1 MPIDSSKVISSIR
14 RKAGIES
21 YVTPSLSEYRDP
33 LIQMEIDED
42 TDHEP
47 LIESAGETYGRPI
60 SVCFAGVGTCGVNIL
75 MSLKAQNSSNDMVDF
90 VGINS
95 DGGSIKELEKNG
107 FKNNIALS
115 MGDSYYLGAGGD
127 LKVAQE
133 LGEKYYDKFKQRFK
147 TVDLALV
154 VTGMGGGTGTGVAPL
169 VAKAAREVQ
178 NGKKNTL
185 TIGVATMPSGIESD
199 RREIAEHG
207 IAELKKHVDA
217 LVVIDQ
223 LNLLDVL
230 DQENTSMD
238 EADELIDSRFEIVL
252 QSIMDTIT
260 NYTKRNIDFADVCST
275 LKESGDS
282 IITTVEAP
290 AGNVEDIKKELAK
303 AVNDKLLVNHS
314 NKIAS
319 RLMIYQFYEQGYS
332 ERSHYEV
339 VSEIQRLFNWTKS
352 DNGYYRCVLDN
363 PPEGTVKFL
372 KIGNGS
378 GEEYKGKTKVIVI
391 AGGFVDKISAGVGA
405 STGTGKTAKVENIIF
420 NRKTEPIVRPSER
433 SVAVAKEWQP
443 QSQPQPQPQLQPQP
457 QEASS
462 GSFEAIFDEITL

>member
-1 MPIDSSKVISSIR
+1 MPVDSSKVMQSIR
-14 RKAGIES
+14 RKAGLES
-21 YVTPSLSEYRDP
+21 YVTPSTFESQDP
-33 LIQMEIDED
+33 LIQMELGDEAN
-42 TDHEP
+42 HEP

-75 MSLKAQNSSNDMVDF
+75 MSLKAQNSNNDLVDF

-127 LKVAQE
+127 LVVAKE
-133 LGEKYYDKFKQRFK
+133 LGEKYYDLFKRRFRN
-147 TVDLALV
+147 VDLALV

-169 VAKAAREVQ
+169 VAKAAKEVQ

-185 TIGVATMPSGIESD
+185 TIGVATMPSGIEAD
-199 RREIAEHG
+199 RREIALQG
-207 IAELKKHVDA
+207 IRELEKHVDA
-217 LVVIDQ
+217 LVVIDMMNI
-223 LNLLDVL
+223 LEVL
-230 DQENTSMD
+230 DQENASVD
-238 EADELIDSRFEIVL
+238 QADELIDSRFQIVL

-275 LKESGDS
+275 LKASGDA

-290 AGNVEDIKKELAK
+290 AGNVDDIKRELAK
-303 AVNDKLLVNHS
+303 ALNDKLLVNHT

-339 VSEIQRLFNWTKS
+339 VSEVQRIFNWTKS
-352 DNGYYRCVLDN
+352 DNGYYSCVLEN
-363 PPEGTVKFL
+363 PPPNTVKFL

-378 GEEYKGKTKVIVI
+378 GEDYRGKTKVIVI
-391 AGGFVDKISAGVGA
+391 AGGFVKKNSGEKTIKIDIPAMH
-405 STGTGKTAKVENIIF
+405 KPKM
-420 NRKTEPIVRPSER
+420 EPPIR
-433 SVAVAKEWQP
+433 QP
-443 QSQPQPQPQLQPQP
+443 EKIATQPLEKPVPLP
-457 QEASS
+457 QESS
-462 GSFEAIFDEITL
+462 SLEELLNGFSL

>member
-1 MPIDSSKVISSIR
+1 MPVDSSKVIQSIR
-14 RKAGIES
+14 RKAGLES
-21 YVTPSLSEYRDP
+21 YVAQSVFEQQDP

-42 TDHEP
+42 TNREP

-75 MSLKAQNSSNDMVDF
+75 MSLKAQNSSNDLVDF

-115 MGDSYYLGAGGD
+115 MDSYYLGAGGD
-127 LKVAQE
+127 LDAARD

-147 TVDLALV
+147 NVDLALI

-169 VAKAAREVQ
+169 VAKAAKEVQ
-178 NGKKNTL
+178 EKKRNTL
-185 TIGVATMPSGIESD
+185 TIGVATMPSGIEAD
-199 RREIAEHG
+199 RREIATHG
-207 IAELKKHVDA
+207 ITELRKYVDA
-217 LVVIDQ
+217 LVVIDMI
-223 LNLLDVL
+223 NILDVL
-230 DQENTSMD
+230 DEENASVD
-238 EADELIDSRFEIVL
+238 QADNLIDSRFQIVL

-275 LKESGDS
+275 LKASGDS
-282 IITTVEAP
+282 IITTVEAS

-303 AVNDKLLVNHS
+303 AISDKLLVNHS

-352 DNGYYRCVLDN
+352 ENGYYSCVLDN

-391 AGGFVDKISAGVGA
+391 AGGFINRNSI
-405 STGTGKTAKVENIIF
+405 GKTSSRLDAILKP
-420 NRKTEPIVRPSER
+420 KTEPHIVRQSEKLV
-433 SVAVAKEWQP
+433 SSSP
-443 QSQPQPQPQLQPQP
+443 LQSQPQPQLQPQP
-457 QEASS
+457 QPQPPPSPPPQESS
-462 GSFEAIFDEITL
+462 SLEELLNGFSL

>member
-1 MPIDSSKVISSIR
+1 MPVDSSKVIQSIR
-14 RKAGIES
+14 RKAGLES
-21 YVTPSLSEYRDP
+21 YVTPSTFEHQDP
-33 LIQMEIDED
+33 LIQMEIEEEAN
-42 TDHEP
+42 HEP

-75 MSLKAQNSSNDMVDF
+75 MSLKAQNSSNNLVDF

-115 MGDSYYLGAGGD
+115 GGDAAYLGAGGD
-127 LKVAQE
+127 LDAAKK
-133 LGEKYYDKFKQRFK
+133 LGESYYDKFKKRFRN
-147 TVDLALV
+147 VDLVLV

-169 VAKAAREVQ
+169 VAKAAKEVQ
-178 NGKKNTL
+178 NNKRNSL
-185 TIGVATMPSGIESD
+185 TIGVATMPAGIESD
-199 RREIAEHG
+199 RREIAVQG
-207 IAELKKHVDA
+207 IEELKKYVDA

-223 LNLLDVL
+223 MNLLDVL
-230 DQENTSMD
+230 DQENASMD

-260 NYTKRNIDFADVCST
+260 NYTKRNIDFADICST
-275 LKESGDS
+275 LKDSGDS
-282 IITTVEAP
+282 IITTVEAS

-339 VSEIQRLFNWTKS
+339 VSEVQRLFNWTKS
-352 DNGYYRCVLDN
+352 DNGYYSCVLEQ
-363 PPEGTVKFL
+363 PPEGTRKFL

-391 AGGFVDKISAGVGA
+391 AGGFVNKIS
-405 STGTGKTAKVENIIF
+405 GKTAKAEIPILKP
-420 NRKTEPIVRPSER
+420 RTEPLRQVESIRQSEKLDPLLEKLI
-433 SVAVAKEWQP
+433 S
-443 QSQPQPQPQLQPQP
+443 QPQPQLQPQQQP
-457 QEASS
+457 QETPTSS
-462 GSFEAIFDEITL
+462 LEQLLKEFSL

>member
-1 MPIDSSKVISSIR
+1 MPVDSSKVIQSIR
-14 RKAGIES
+14 RKAGLES
-21 YVTPSLSEYRDP
+21 YVLRNMSEHQDP
-33 LIQMEIDED
+33 LIQMEIDEE
-42 TDHEP
+42 TNHEP

-75 MSLKAQNSSNDMVDF
+75 MSLKEQNSNNDLVDF

-127 LKVAQE
+127 LVVAKE

-147 TVDLALV
+147 NVDLALV

-169 VAKAAREVQ
+169 VAKAAKEVQ

-185 TIGVATMPSGIESD
+185 TVGVATMPSGIEAD
-199 RREIAEHG
+199 RREIATQG
-207 IAELKKHVDA
+207 IAELKKYVDA
-217 LVVIDQ
+217 LVVIDMM
-223 LNLLDVL
+223 NILDVL
-230 DQENTSMD
+230 DEENASVD
-238 EADELIDSRFEIVL
+238 QADDLIDSRFQIVL

-282 IITTVEAP
+282 IITTVEAS

-303 AVNDKLLVNHS
+303 AINDKLLVNHS

-352 DNGYYRCVLDN
+352 DNGYYSCVLER

-372 KIGNGS
+372 KVGNGS

-391 AGGFVDKISAGVGA
+391 AGGFISKTSAKIIVTEA
-405 STGTGKTAKVENIIF
+405 IIKPKP
-420 NRKTEPIVRPSER
+420 KTENRQVEPALTEKLV
-433 SVAVAKEWQP
+433 P
-443 QSQPQPQPQLQPQP
+443 QT
-457 QEASS
+457 QEAPAPSIEELLNGFS
-462 GSFEAIFDEITL
+462 L

>member
-1 MPIDSSKVISSIR
+1 MSIDSNRVIQSIR
-14 RKAGIES
+14 RKAGLES
-21 YVTPSLSEYRDP
+21 YVTPSAFESQDP
-33 LIQMEIDED
+33 LIQMEIDEEASR
-42 TDHEP
+42 EP

-115 MGDSYYLGAGGD
+115 GGDSYYLGAGGD
-127 LKVAQE
+127 LKTAKD

-147 TVDLALV
+147 NVDLALV

-169 VAKAAREVQ
+169 VAKAAKEVQ
-178 NGKKNTL
+178 NEKRNSL
-185 TIGVATMPSGIESD
+185 TIGVATMPSGIEAD
-199 RREIAEHG
+199 RREIATLG
-207 IAELKKHVDA
+207 IEELKKYVDA
-217 LVVIDQ
+217 LIVIDQ
-223 LNLLDVL
+223 MNLLDVL
-230 DQENTSMD
+230 DQENASMD
-238 EADELIDSRFEIVL
+238 EADDLIDSRFEIVL

-260 NYTKRNIDFADVCST
+260 NYTKRNIDFADICST
-275 LKESGDS
+275 LKASGDS
-282 IITTVEAP
+282 IITTVEAS
-290 AGNVEDIKKELAK
+290 AGNVEDIKKELAL

-339 VSEIQRLFNWTKS
+339 VSEIQRLFNWTKGE
-352 DNGYYRCVLDN
+352 DGYYRCVLEN

-372 KIGNGS
+372 KVGNGS
-378 GEEYKGKTKVIVI
+378 GDEYKGKTKVIVI
-391 AGGFVDKISAGVGA
+391 AGGFINKNA
-405 STGTGKTAKVENIIF
+405 GKTTKAEIPVLKPRIETFRQIESI
-420 NRKTEPIVRPSER
+420 RQTEKLEPLPEKLV
-433 SVAVAKEWQP
+433 
-443 QSQPQPQPQLQPQP
+443 SQPQPQSQSQPQTHP
-457 QEASS
+457 QEVSS
-462 GSFEAIFDEITL
+462 LEQLLNEFSL

>member
-1 MPIDSSKVISSIR
+1 MPIDSSKLISSIR

-21 YVTPSLSEYRDP
+21 YVPQNLAEYQAP

-42 TDHEP
+42 TNHEP

-147 TVDLALV
+147 KVDLALV

-238 EADELIDSRFEIVL
+238 AADELIDSRFEIVL

-282 IITTVEAP
+282 
-290 AGNVEDIKKELAK
+290 
-303 AVNDKLLVNHS
+303 
-314 NKIAS
+314 
-319 RLMIYQFYEQGYS
+319 
-332 ERSHYEV
+332 
-339 VSEIQRLFNWTKS
+339 
-352 DNGYYRCVLDN
+352 
-363 PPEGTVKFL
+363 
-372 KIGNGS
+372 
-378 GEEYKGKTKVIVI
+378 
-391 AGGFVDKISAGVGA
+391 
-405 STGTGKTAKVENIIF
+405 
-420 NRKTEPIVRPSER
+420 
-433 SVAVAKEWQP
+433 
-443 QSQPQPQPQLQPQP
+443 
-457 QEASS
+457 
-462 GSFEAIFDEITL
+462 

>member
-1 MPIDSSKVISSIR
+1 MPVDSSKVIQSIR
-14 RKAGIES
+14 RKAGLES
-21 YVTPSLSEYRDP
+21 YVATSMPEYQDP
-33 LIQMEIDED
+33 LIQMEIEEE
-42 TDHEP
+42 TNHEP

-127 LKVAQE
+127 LVVAKE
-133 LGEKYYDKFKQRFK
+133 LGEKYYDRFKQRFK
-147 TVDLALV
+147 NVDLALV

-169 VAKAAREVQ
+169 VAKAAKEIQ

-185 TIGVATMPSGIESD
+185 TIGVATMPSGIEAD
-199 RREIAEHG
+199 RREIATHG
-207 IAELKKHVDA
+207 IEELKKHVDA
-217 LVVIDQ
+217 LIVIDQ
-223 LNLLDVL
+223 MNLLDVL
-230 DQENTSMD
+230 DQENASMD
-238 EADELIDSRFEIVL
+238 EADDLIDSRFEIVL

-260 NYTKRNIDFADVCST
+260 NYTKRNIDFADICST
-275 LKESGDS
+275 LKASGDS

-290 AGNVEDIKKELAK
+290 AGNVEDIKKELAM
-303 AVNDKLLVNHS
+303 AVNDKLLVNHA

-339 VSEIQRLFNWTKS
+339 VSEVQRLFNWTKG
-352 DNGYYRCVLDN
+352 DDGYYRCVLEN
-363 PPEGTVKFL
+363 PPENTVKFL
-372 KIGNGS
+372 KVGNGS
-378 GEEYKGKTKVIVI
+378 SDEYKGKTKVIVI
-391 AGGFVDKISAGVGA
+391 AGGFVNKTFVGKIA
-405 STGTGKTAKVENIIF
+405 
-420 NRKTEPIVRPSER
+420 KTENPKSKSGTEPFRQIEPIRQPEKFVSQPQLQT
-433 SVAVAKEWQP
+433 QP
-443 QSQPQPQPQLQPQP
+443 QSQ
-457 QEASS
+457 EVSS
-462 GSFEAIFDEITL
+462 IEELLNGFSL

>member
-1 MPIDSSKVISSIR
+1 MPVDSSKVMQSIR
-14 RKAGIES
+14 RKAGLES
-21 YVTPSLSEYRDP
+21 YVAQNESENQDP
-33 LIQMEIDED
+33 LIQMELGDEAGR
-42 TDHEP
+42 EP

-75 MSLKAQNSSNDMVDF
+75 MSLKEKNSSNDLVDF

-127 LKVAQE
+127 LVVAKE
-133 LGEKYYDKFKQRFK
+133 LGEKYYDLFKRRFRG
-147 TVDLALV
+147 VDLALV

-169 VAKAAREVQ
+169 VAKAAKEVQ

-185 TIGVATMPSGIESD
+185 TIGVATMPSGIEAD
-199 RREIAEHG
+199 RREIAMQG
-207 IAELKKHVDA
+207 IRELEKHVDA
-217 LVVIDQ
+217 LVVIDMMNI
-223 LNLLDVL
+223 LEVL
-230 DQENTSMD
+230 DQENASVD
-238 EADELIDSRFEIVL
+238 QADELIDSRFQIVL

-275 LKESGDS
+275 LKASGDA

-290 AGNVEDIKKELAK
+290 AGNVDDIKRELAK
-303 AVNDKLLVNHS
+303 ALNDKLLVNHT

-339 VSEIQRLFNWTKS
+339 VSEVQRLFNWTKS
-352 DNGYYRCVLDN
+352 ENGYYSCVLDN
-363 PPEGTVKFL
+363 PPPNTVKFL

-378 GEEYKGKTKVIVI
+378 GEDYRGKTKVIVI
-391 AGGFVDKISAGVGA
+391 AGGFVRKNSD
-405 STGTGKTAKVENIIF
+405 GKTIKIDALTTHKQPKVELP
-420 NRKTEPIVRPSER
+420 PIRQPEK
-433 SVAVAKEWQP
+433 VAMPPPPEKLVT
-443 QSQPQPQPQLQPQP
+443 QP
-457 QEASS
+457 QESS
-462 GSFEAIFDEITL
+462 SSLEEILNGFSL

>member
-14 RKAGIES
+14 RKAGLES
-21 YVTPSLSEYRDP
+21 YVSQNLSEYQDP
-33 LIQMEIDED
+33 LIQMEIDEEAN
-42 TDHEP
+42 HEP

-75 MSLKAQNSSNDMVDF
+75 MSLKAQNSNNNMVDF

-115 MGDSYYLGAGGD
+115 GGDSYYLGAGGD
-127 LKVAQE
+127 LDAARQ
-133 LGEKYYDKFKQRFK
+133 LGDKYYDHFKKRFRN
-147 TVDLALV
+147 VDLALV

-169 VAKAAREVQ
+169 VAKAAKEVQ
-178 NGKKNTL
+178 SNKRNTL
-185 TIGVATMPSGIESD
+185 TIGVATMPAGIESD
-199 RREIAEHG
+199 RREIAEQG
-207 IAELKKHVDA
+207 IEELRKYVDA

-223 LNLLDVL
+223 MNLLDVL
-230 DQENTSMD
+230 DQENATMD

-275 LKESGDS
+275 LKDSGDS

-339 VSEIQRLFNWTKS
+339 VSEVQRLFNWTKS
-352 DNGYYRCVLDN
+352 DNGYYSCVLDR
-363 PPEGTVKFL
+363 PPEGTRKFL

-391 AGGFVDKISAGVGA
+391 AGGFVDKTS
-405 STGTGKTAKVENIIF
+405 SSSGKTAKLENLIL
-420 NRKTEPIVRPSER
+420 NRKTEPTPISRPSER
-433 SVAVAKEWQP
+433 SAAVAKEWQP
-443 QSQPQPQPQLQPQP
+443 QPQSQPQSPSQSLSQPQPQ
-457 QEASS
+457 ESS
-462 GSFEAIFDEITL
+462 TFEAIFDEITL

>member
-1 MPIDSSKVISSIR
+1 MPIDSSKVILSIR
-14 RKAGIES
+14 RKAGLES
-21 YVTPSLSEYRDP
+21 YVVPSMSEYQAP
-33 LIQMEIDED
+33 LIQMEIDEEAN
-42 TDHEP
+42 HEP

-127 LKVAQE
+127 LEIARE

-147 TVDLALV
+147 NVDLALV
-154 VTGMGGGTGTGVAPL
+154 VTGMGGGTGTGVAPF
-169 VAKAAREVQ
+169 VAKAAKEIQ

-185 TIGVATMPSGIESD
+185 TIGVATMPSGIEAD
-199 RREIAEHG
+199 RREIATLG
-207 IAELKKHVDA
+207 IAELKKYVDA

-223 LNLLDVL
+223 MNLLDVL
-230 DQENTSMD
+230 DQEGASMD
-238 EADELIDSRFEIVL
+238 EADDLIDSRFEIVL

-260 NYTKRNIDFADVCST
+260 NYTKRNIDFADICST
-275 LKESGDS
+275 LRVSGDS
-282 IITTVEAP
+282 IITTVEAS

-303 AVNDKLLVNHS
+303 AINDKLLVNHS

-319 RLMIYQFYEQGYS
+319 RLMIYNFYEQGYS
-332 ERSHYEV
+332 ERAHREV
-339 VSEIQRLFNWTKS
+339 VNEVQRLFNWTKGE
-352 DNGYYRCVLDN
+352 DGYYRCVLEN

-391 AGGFVDKISAGVGA
+391 AGGFVNKS
-405 STGTGKTAKVENIIF
+405 STGKTAKIETPIS
-420 NRKTEPIVRPSER
+420 RPKTEPIVQPPTPQSER
-433 SVAVAKEWQP
+433 LVAITEKW
-443 QSQPQPQPQLQPQP
+443 STQPQPPLPP
-457 QEASS
+457 PDTS
-462 GSFEAIFDEITL
+462 SFEVIFDEITL

>member
-1 MPIDSSKVISSIR
+1 MPVDSSKVMQSIR
-14 RKAGIES
+14 RKAGLES
-21 YVTPSLSEYRDP
+21 YVAQNTSENQDP
-33 LIQMEIDED
+33 LIQMELGDEAS
-42 TDHEP
+42 HEP

-75 MSLKAQNSSNDMVDF
+75 MSLKKAQDSNSDLVDF

-127 LKVAQE
+127 LVVARE
-133 LGEKYYDKFKQRFK
+133 LGEKYYDLFKRRFRN
-147 TVDLALV
+147 VDLALV

-169 VAKAAREVQ
+169 VAKAAKEVQ

-185 TIGVATMPSGIESD
+185 TIGVATMPSGIEAD
-199 RREIAEHG
+199 RREIAMQG
-207 IAELKKHVDA
+207 IKELEKHVDA
-217 LVVIDQ
+217 LVVIDMMNI
-223 LNLLDVL
+223 LEVL
-230 DQENTSMD
+230 DQENASVD
-238 EADELIDSRFEIVL
+238 QADDLIDSRFQIVL

-275 LKESGDS
+275 LKASGDA

-290 AGNVEDIKKELAK
+290 AGNVDDIKRELAK
-303 AVNDKLLVNHS
+303 ALNDKLLVNHS

-339 VSEIQRLFNWTKS
+339 VSEVQRLFNWTKS
-352 DNGYYRCVLDN
+352 DNGYYSCVLDN
-363 PPEGTVKFL
+363 PPENTVKFL

-378 GEEYKGKTKVIVI
+378 GEEYRGKTKVIVI
-391 AGGFVDKISAGVGA
+391 AGGFIKKMSG
-405 STGTGKTAKVENIIF
+405 GKTVKIDTPTAPKPKIES
-420 NRKTEPIVRPSER
+420 PILRQSEKIVAQPEKPS
-433 SVAVAKEWQP
+433 P
-443 QSQPQPQPQLQPQP
+443 MP
-457 QEASS
+457 QETSS
-462 GSFEAIFDEITL
+462 LEELLNGFSL